1 LSARLHRLAVTLS
14 RRQHAGVETVAFERF
29 REAFLAGDAGQVA
42 AAFTPDAAYA
52 TNAGVLLRGRE
63 QISAGSAAWFRL
75 RPPGAVV
82 ELQVELLR
90 AGSRDDLRWE
100 LIEYRQHGYLPDRP
114 DAGGIDE
121 AGYAMAIYRREP
133 DGAWLIESLVVN
145 KRA

>member
-1 LSARLHRLAVTLS
+1 MD
-14 RRQHAGVETVAFERF
+14 TVAFERF

-42 AAFTPDAAYA
+42 AGFTPDGAYA
-52 TNAGVLLRGRE
+52 TNAGVMLRGRDE
-63 QISAGSAAWFRL
+63 ISAGSAAWFRL

-90 AGSRDDLRWE
+90 AGSGDDLRWE

-121 AGYAMAIYRREP
+121 AGYAMAIYSRDP

-145 KRA
+145 KRD